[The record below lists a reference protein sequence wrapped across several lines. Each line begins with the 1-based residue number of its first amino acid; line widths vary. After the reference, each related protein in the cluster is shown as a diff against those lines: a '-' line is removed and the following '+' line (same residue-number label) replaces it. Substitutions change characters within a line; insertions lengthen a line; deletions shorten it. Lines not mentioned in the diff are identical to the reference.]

1 MPERMKEAQHLAL
14 MSVGIGLAVLVLKL
28 SAWWITG
35 SVALLSDALESVINV
50 VAAGAA
56 LMALRLAARPPDDNH
71 PWGHH
76 KAEYLSAVFE
86 GVLIVLAAVSI
97 ITAAVDGLVNPR
109 PIEAPLIGLL
119 VNGLATAINAVWGLY
134 LLRAGR
140 RLHSPAL
147 RADAHH
153 VLTDVWT
160 SAGVIVG
167 LLLVPLTGW
176 LWLDPVLAI
185 AVALNIL
192 WHGYGL
198 LREAAGGLMDEAPD
212 PALIAKLEAA
222 IGSHGEGAIEAH
234 DIRTRQAG
242 HLLFIDFHLVVPSAM
257 TVAEAHR
264 ICDRIED
271 ALRDAAPGDA
281 TITIHVE
288 PADKA
293 KQGAAVVF

>member
-14 MSVGIGLAVLVLKL
+14 MSVGIGLTVLLLKL

-134 LLRAGR
+134 LLR
-140 RLHSPAL
+140 
-147 RADAHH
+147 
-153 VLTDVWT
+153 
-160 SAGVIVG
+160 
-167 LLLVPLTGW
+167 
-176 LWLDPVLAI
+176 
-185 AVALNIL
+185 
-192 WHGYGL
+192 
-198 LREAAGGLMDEAPD
+198 
-212 PALIAKLEAA
+212 
-222 IGSHGEGAIEAH
+222 
-234 DIRTRQAG
+234 
-242 HLLFIDFHLVVPSAM
+242 
-257 TVAEAHR
+257 
-264 ICDRIED
+264 
-271 ALRDAAPGDA
+271 
-281 TITIHVE
+281 
-288 PADKA
+288 
-293 KQGAAVVF
+293 